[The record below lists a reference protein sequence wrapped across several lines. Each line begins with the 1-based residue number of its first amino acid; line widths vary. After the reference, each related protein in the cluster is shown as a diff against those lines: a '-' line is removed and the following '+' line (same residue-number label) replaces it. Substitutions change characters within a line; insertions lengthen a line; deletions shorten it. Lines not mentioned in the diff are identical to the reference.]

1 MAYLRIKGTGKSRRR
16 YVYIMESRR
25 SGDKVNSRILQY
37 LGPADEVVM
46 SELQRALT
54 YWRVKPKGAKRRSA
68 KVGRRKRR

>member
-1 MAYLRIKGTGKSRRR
+1 MAYLRIKRTGKSQRR

-25 SGDKVNSRILQY
+25 NGGKVNSRILQY

-54 YWRVKPKGAKRRSA
+54 YWRVKPKGEKRKAKR
-68 KVGRRKRR
+68 GRRAG